1 MEIRAEWRQLLSS
14 GVYVNKTKPPKGS
27 IGSRWEVPLDCPGY
41 KSLIMKQRKGG
52 ISNKEY
58 LGKAT
63 FRNTS
68 FSFLST

>member
-1 MEIRAEWRQLLSS
+1 MEVRAEWRQLLSS
-14 GVYVNKTKPPKGS
+14 GVYVNKTKPPKRS
-27 IGSRWEVPLDCPGY
+27 IGSRWEVPLDCPGHR
-41 KSLIMKQRKGG
+41 SLIMKQRKG
-52 ISNKEY
+52 ISNKEC